1 MPDLV
6 VEIIST
12 GSRKTDEII
21 KRRLYEQ
28 FSVKE
33 YWIIDPELES
43 VKVYRMQEA
52 GFVRGAELSVTT
64 GDALATPLLPEL
76 TIPLSEIFG

>member
-1 MPDLV
+1 
-6 VEIIST
+6 
-12 GSRKTDEII
+12 
-21 KRRLYEQ
+21 
-28 FSVKE
+28 VKE

-64 GDALATPLLPEL
+64 GDALATPLLPDL